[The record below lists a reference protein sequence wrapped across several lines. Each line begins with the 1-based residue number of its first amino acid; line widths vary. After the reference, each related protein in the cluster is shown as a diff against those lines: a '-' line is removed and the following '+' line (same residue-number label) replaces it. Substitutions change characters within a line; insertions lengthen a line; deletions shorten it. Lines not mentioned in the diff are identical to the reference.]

1 MEIERSLPSGG
12 ALHHRLGALNMRGLL
27 PLVLGALAA
36 CPPMPVPPDA
46 GCGSLDLVLYHP
58 SALIPEGEQ
67 EIVLVPFSQGIDAS
81 VEFSVSGTSL
91 GTQSIATT
99 ARWKTA
105 LARGDQE
112 FVADVQCGGDSW
124 RRTWTPHVYP
134 RRLLTESVPREC
146 THMLPMTGGF
156 DCDGVAI
163 DFAGTARPGFV
174 SGTTTRVFPTPDGGW
189 GRWVLTDAGL
199 LRELNGVTT
208 NAVPFPDTDVLVAT
222 ESFASTVGL
231 LVLVED
237 GGLRSVAVD
246 AGINLDAFSPCAAT
260 QSTIAWCYAPFVIF
274 EDPDPDVPWFRC
286 SLSGECSMGGL
297 GLLVMQDLR
306 SGLVTFR
313 NSTEFIQLD
322 LERPGVIIAQRGS
335 RFDEKAQ
342 GPPNFRR
349 GDGTQ
354 GRMQGS
360 GYEAFGFLADGL
372 ETFTV
377 VERLPKANSELV
389 WLVDG
394 GVTRYS
400 RLR

>member
-1 MEIERSLPSGG
+1 
-12 ALHHRLGALNMRGLL
+12 MRGLL
-27 PLVLGALAA
+27 PLVFGVLAA
-36 CPPMPVPPDA
+36 CPPAPTPDA
-46 GCGSLDLVLYHP
+46 GCASLEVFLYHP
-58 SALIPEGEQ
+58 LALIPEGEQ
-67 EIVLVPFSQGIDAS
+67 EIVLVPYSLGIDAS
-81 VEFSVSGTSL
+81 VELLVSGTSL

-99 ARWKTA
+99 ARWRTT
-105 LARGDQE
+105 LARGDHE
-112 FVADVQCGGDSW
+112 LLAHLQCGGDSW
-124 RRTWTPHVYP
+124 RQTWTPHVYP
-134 RRLLTESVPREC
+134 RRLLTESLPRQC
-146 THMLPMTGGF
+146 AHLLPMTGGF

-163 DFAGTARPGFV
+163 DLSGAPRPGFV
-174 SGTTTRVFPTPDGGW
+174 SGTTSRVFPTPDGGW

-199 LRELNGVTT
+199 VREVDGDAT

-246 AGINLDAFSPCAAT
+246 AGINLDAFSPCAASA
-260 QSTIAWCYAPFVIF
+260 STIAWCYAPFVIF
-274 EDPDPDVPWFRC
+274 EDPDPEVPWYRC

-313 NSTEFIQLD
+313 NSTHFTQLD
-322 LERPGVIIAQRGS
+322 LERPAVILAQRRS
-335 RFDEKAQ
+335 RFDEKAH
-342 GPPNFRR
+342 GPPNYRR

-354 GRMQGS
+354 GRMQGAA

-377 VERLPKANSELV
+377 VEWLPKANSEFV

-394 GVTRYS
+394 GVTSYS